1 MRQENIQYFSEKEEE
16 FANLLVSLGTKKTI
30 ATVLVF
36 LAGTPE
42 ATSRSIERGAD
53 MRQPEISL
61 ATKELIDK
69 GWITSREIPS
79 ESKGRPTKVYE
90 LAKPIDAIM
99 KSIETEQKEAMNHQL
114 ALLKKL
120 KEFSR

>member
-1 MRQENIQYFSEKEEE
+1 MRQENIQYFSETEEE
-16 FANLLVSLGTKKTI
+16 FANLLVELGTKKTI

-36 LAGTPE
+36 LASTPE

-69 GWITSREIPS
+69 GWIRSREIPS
-79 ESKGRPTKVYE
+79 ENKGRPTKVYE
-90 LAKPIDAIM
+90 LAKPIDTIM
-99 KSIETEQKEAMNHQL
+99 KSIETEKKEAMNHQL
-114 ALLKKL
+114 SLLKKL
-120 KEFSR
+120 KEYSR